1 MKTVKEIEAFVEAYA
16 GVCGY
21 VSGKEAESVT
31 LMLAMGKD
39 EAWIYKQVPEAR
51 TVIDAYYLWGA
62 AREYQEEGGNI
73 HEIP

>member
-21 VSGKEAESVT
+21 VSGKDAESVT

-39 EAWIYKQVPEAR
+39 ESWIYKQVSEAR
-51 TVIDAYYLWGA
+51 SVIDAYYIWGA
-62 AREYQEEGGNI
+62 AREFNQGEMK
-73 HEIP
+73 